1 MEAID
6 REFDRANAE
15 VSRELRRLCRSEA
28 FRKKYSFLA
37 DVVAIQMNGDHALV
51 TTSDGETHY
60 VESADLPTD
69 LRQRA
74 AQGGEEND

>member
-15 VSRELRRLCRSEA
+15 VSRELRRLCRTEA

-37 DVVAIQMNGDHALV
+37 DVVAIEFDGDHALV
-51 TTSDGETHY
+51 STSDGETHY
-60 VESADLPTD
+60 VESADLPVPD
-69 LRQRA
+69 ECFRA
-74 AQGGEEND
+74 TGERRND